1 MTRDP
6 GARIISLA
14 QLRRLHR
21 PGEAPSWHAMRLQPE
36 LNGGKL
42 PPDVLLRLAD
52 APEITA
58 LTASGVEQK
67 TLELLCSGLGA
78 RLTALHFWKCPRI
91 VDLTPLEAMP
101 QLTHVA
107 FYWNQK
113 TTRLWNLARTP
124 ALRGLHFDDFT
135 KLRDLSDLAGG
146 EALEELAFGNAI
158 WSKFEVDTLEPL
170 SGLARL
176 RTLAFNAK
184 AIGDGRIQPLAAL
197 TGLESLGFPSG
208 LFETTQLAWLRA
220 HLPASVAS
228 DVLQP
233 FLRLRQPLSRKGRQL
248 DVLVSGK
255 RKPFLSSQAD
265 DVRLRR
271 HVAEFEARVRR
282 FEREPTLMPEDLADA

>member
-1 MTRDP
+1 MTQD
-6 GARIISLA
+6 RITSLA

-21 PGEAPSWHAMRLQPE
+21 PGEAPPWHAMRLQPE

-58 LTASGVEQK
+58 LTVSGVEQK
-67 TLELLCSGLGA
+67 TLELLCGGLGA
-78 RLTALHFWKCPRI
+78 RLTAIHFWKCSRI

-113 TTRLWNLARTP
+113 TTRLWDLARTP

-135 KLRDLSDLAGG
+135 KLRDLSDLARG
-146 EALEELAFGNAI
+146 EALEDLVFGNAI
-158 WSKFEVDTLEPL
+158 WNKFEVETLAPL
-170 SGLARL
+170 AELSRL
-176 RTLAFNAK
+176 RALAFNAK

-197 TGLESLGFPSG
+197 TGLESLDFPSG

-220 HLPASVAS
+220 RLPASVGS

-233 FLRLRQPLSRKGRQL
+233 FRRLRQPLSRKGRQL
-248 DVLVSGK
+248 DVLLSGK

-271 HVAEFEARVRR
+271 HVAEFEALVRR
-282 FEREPTLMPEDLADA
+282 FEREPALMPEDLADA

>member
-1 MTRDP
+1 MTPD
-6 GARIISLA
+6 RIESLA
-14 QLRRLHR
+14 ALRRLHR
-21 PGEAPSWHAMRLQPE
+21 PGEAPPWHAMRLQPE

-42 PPDVLLRLAD
+42 PPDALLFLAD
-52 APEITA
+52 APEVTA
-58 LTASGVEQK
+58 LTVSGVEQK
-67 TLELLCSGLGA
+67 TLELLCGGLGA

-113 TTRLWNLARTP
+113 TVRLWSLARTP
-124 ALRGLHFDDFT
+124 MLRGLHFDDFT
-135 KLRDLSDLAGG
+135 KLRDLSDLSRAV
-146 EALEELAFGNAI
+146 ALEDLVFGNAI
-158 WSKFEVDTLEPL
+158 WNKFEVETLAPL
-170 SGLARL
+170 AELSRL

-197 TGLESLGFPSG
+197 TGLASLDFPSG

-220 HLPASVAS
+220 RLPANVAA

-233 FLRLRQPLSRKGRQL
+233 FRRLRQPISRKGRQL
-248 DVLVSGK
+248 DVLVSGR

-271 HVAEFEARVRR
+271 HVAEFEALVRR
-282 FEREPTLMPEDLADA
+282 FEREPALMPEDLADA

>member
-1 MTRDP
+1 MTPD
-6 GARIISLA
+6 RIESLA
-14 QLRRLHR
+14 ALRRLHR
-21 PGEAPSWHAMRLQPE
+21 PGEAPPWHAMRLQPE

-42 PPDVLLRLAD
+42 PPDALLFLAD
-52 APEITA
+52 ASEVTA
-58 LTASGVEQK
+58 LTVSGVEQK
-67 TLELLCSGLGA
+67 TLELLCSRLGS

-124 ALRGLHFDDFT
+124 VLRGLHFDDFT

-146 EALEELAFGNAI
+146 KALEDLAFGNAI
-158 WSKFEVDTLEPL
+158 WNKFEVDTLAPL
-170 SGLARL
+170 AELPRL

-197 TGLESLGFPSG
+197 TGLASLDFPSG
-208 LFETTQLAWLRA
+208 MFETVQLAWLRA
-220 HLPASVAS
+220 HLPASVAA

-233 FLRLRQPLSRKGRQL
+233 FRRLQQPLQRKGRQL

-255 RKPFLSSQAD
+255 HKPFLSSQAD

-271 HVAEFEARVRR
+271 HVAEFEALVRR
-282 FEREPTLMPEDLADA
+282 FEREPALMPEDLADA